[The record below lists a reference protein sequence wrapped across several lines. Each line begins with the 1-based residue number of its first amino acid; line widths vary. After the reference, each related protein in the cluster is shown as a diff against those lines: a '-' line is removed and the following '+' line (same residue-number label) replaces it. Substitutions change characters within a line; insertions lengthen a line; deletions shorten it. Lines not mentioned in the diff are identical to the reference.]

1 MQNTDQN
8 KKYWHTNAT
17 KNVEKIMTKM
27 FWYYLKISKNKNNS
41 KYLTGYL
48 DEVIRALVLMLP
60 KVSGYN
66 KTFKD
71 KDGNKTKN
79 NKLISLCIDDIN
91 HSD

>member
-1 MQNTDQN
+1 M
-8 KKYWHTNAT
+8 
-17 KNVEKIMTKM
+17 
-27 FWYYLKISKNKNNS
+27 
-41 KYLTGYL
+41 TGYL